1 MKYTDALRTAVD
13 YICEDAHETF
23 YDLAH
28 WADHTFNVVILV
40 ALTFGNFLAM
50 PITAPLWALDIM
62 KDPEGAEEEQ
72 RNKNDV
78 E

>member
-1 MKYTDALRTAVD
+1 MKYTEALSLAVE
-13 YICEDAHETF
+13 YICEDARETF
-23 YDLAH
+23 FDLAH

-50 PITAPLWALDIM
+50 PITAPIWALDIM
-62 KDPEGAEEEQ
+62 KDPDAAEDRQ
-72 RNKNDV
+72 SDKNDV